1 MDPFENLDAVVFE
14 AASWDE
20 AEELRD
26 HLRAGRDAWMHDLRT
41 VVVPLRE
48 GPADLADLLRTVER
62 WVHEG
67 HAERVLFDL
76 DGRTYLMESLAAVL
90 S

>member
-1 MDPFENLDAVVFE
+1 MDAFENLNVVVFE

-26 HLRAGRDAWMHDLRT
+26 LLRGSRDAWMHDLRT

-48 GPADLADLLRTVER
+48 SPADLADLLRAVEL